1 MFLQGNE
8 SILEIFVSPDSL
20 PPKKN
25 PEKEISS
32 FIVPFLILAIDEIN
46 RCRDRILYPIRFG
59 PRRSNDRRNKI
70 TRGVNR
76 LVASSVSV
84 CIYENHT

>member
-46 RCRDRILYPIRFG
+46 RRYDRILYPIRFG
-59 PRRSNDRRNKI
+59 PRRDSIKR
-70 TRGVNR
+70 
-76 LVASSVSV
+76 SSR
-84 CIYENHT
+84 

>member
-46 RCRDRILYPIRFG
+46 RRHDRILYPIRFG
-59 PRRSNDRRNKI
+59 PGRDSIKRSSR
-70 TRGVNR
+70 
-76 LVASSVSV
+76 
-84 CIYENHT
+84 